1 MADGGYGKG
10 SIQVL
15 EGRDAVR
22 LRPGMYIGGTSK
34 AGLHHILYEII
45 DNSVDEFMNGH
56 GSCIEVT
63 LHEDGK
69 TLTVNDDG
77 RGIPV
82 DIEESTGKSSLE
94 VVFTKLHAGGKFD
107 QSSYKGSGGLHGVG
121 SSVTNFLSET
131 LVARVRRDEKI
142 YEISFDQGIPL
153 GPVEEVGTYSKFSSH
168 HSSGTE
174 VTFKADGEVFPE
186 TTYDPEV
193 IAERL
198 EIKTYVNPGLK
209 VVFIDQV
216 NDETHEYQ
224 HDEGITE
231 YLQELVKRS
240 KSEPIHTLPISVKG
254 TSKKGDTVRY
264 EMVFQWTDDT
274 SDDIHSFV
282 NSIPTKDGGT
292 HEAGYREGLAKAV
305 RSYLDTS
312 DSVPKRLDIR
322 SEDIREGM
330 KAIVNIFIE
339 GELQFQSQ
347 NKVRLNNPEIKPAL
361 TNAVKMQVEQFLF
374 NNTETAEKIAK
385 RIVAAA
391 KARQAARTAKKKITS
406 KARSAKKI
414 TLPGKLSDCSSDDP
428 SECEIFLVEGDSAGG
443 CWSSSTRVSLADGRH
458 LNFLELIEEQEQG
471 IQNYCYT
478 IKDDGTI
485 GIEKILNVRKT
496 KSNAKIVSVR
506 LDNGSDLRC
515 TPCHPF
521 MLRDGT
527 YKRADELTPTDSLM
541 PLRLRKSS
549 HEEGDWMKGYEMAF
563 DPEKSA
569 WVYVHHIADRYNRDQ
584 GFYSETL
591 CGHRHHIDFNKL
603 NNNPTNITR
612 MPAQDHL
619 QLHWDNLDKTLHSPE
634 TKALAIVTKRTP
646 EFRQYMSDKM
656 KEQSEDLSER
666 AKKQWEDD
674 DYKEFMNNAWKEF
687 YESNEDYR
695 LEVLNRLDKA
705 QQEHWSSEE
714 NRKAQSR
721 RTREYFES
729 NPDHRENHKQL
740 AKKQWEDEDLLEWR
754 REETSKQWT
763 KEFRKQR
770 KSTLHKTYYDNTIQG
785 LYQFKDGNQVDLQAY
800 REWRISNKKKAHL
813 KFETFVERYFDGKK
827 EDAIEAVINYNHK
840 IVSVTPLQTREDVYD
855 LEVPGTH
862 NFALS
867 TGVFVHNSAK
877 MGRNRET
884 QAILP
889 LRGKVLN
896 TEGTDLKKVVKNKEL
911 SGVIEAL
918 GCGIGS
924 SFDVNHLRYH
934 KIILLMDAD
943 SDGHHITTLLLT
955 FFYRHMPELIE
966 GGYIYLAQPPLF
978 RVEWGKER
986 YWALSDNEKNK
997 IIKKLEK
1004 RGAVKIDVSRFKGLG
1019 EMMADTLAETT
1030 LDPDSRVLIEVEI
1043 PDTLVDETDVAINN
1057 LMGKDA
1063 SERYKM
1069 IVNNLNLID
1078 DLDV

>member
-1 MADGGYGKG
+1 MSDDGYGKG

-22 LRPGMYIGGTSK
+22 LRPGMYIGGTDK
-34 AGLHHILYEII
+34 NGLHHILWEIV

-56 GSCIEVT
+56 GSCLEVT

-69 TLTVNDDG
+69 TLTVHDDG

-82 DIEESTGKSSLE
+82 DIEKSTGKSSLE

-107 QSSYKGSGGLHGVG
+107 QSAYKGSGGLHGVG

-142 YEISFDQGIPL
+142 YEISFDQGIPT
-153 GPVEEVGTYSKFSSH
+153 GEVEEVGTYSKFSSH

-174 VTFKADGEVFPE
+174 ITFKADGEVFPE
-186 TTYDPEV
+186 TTYDPEM
-193 IAERL
+193 IADRL

-209 VVFIDQV
+209 VVFEDKV
-216 NDETHEYQ
+216 NNEKHEYQ
-224 HDEGITE
+224 HEEGISE
-231 YLQELVKRS
+231 YLQELIKRS
-240 KSEPIHTLPISVKG
+240 KSEPIHKLPIQVKG

-282 NSIPTKDGGT
+282 NSIPTSDGGT

-361 TNAVKMQVEQFLF
+361 SSAVKMQVEQFLF

-391 KARQAARTAKKKITS
+391 KARQASRAASKKISS

-443 CWSSSTRVSLADGRH
+443 CFSGDTKVALADGRH
-458 LNFLELIEEQEQG
+458 LNFLALIEEQEQG

-478 IKDDGTI
+478 ILKNGTI

-496 KSNAKIVSVR
+496 KPNAELVEVL
-506 LDNGSDLRC
+506 LDTGEKEVC
-515 TPCHPF
+515 TPCHKF

-541 PLRLRKSS
+541 PFRTRKSS
-549 HEEGDWMKGYEMAF
+549 LGMGETMEGYEMAF
-563 DPEKSA
+563 DPEKGWTYCHRIS
-569 WVYVHHIADRYNRDQ
+569 DQ
-584 GFYSETL
+584 FNIKKGKYQIQL
-591 CGHRHHIDFNKL
+591 GNHRHHIDFDKL
-603 NNNPTNITR
+603 NNNPDNITR
-612 MPAQDHL
+612 
-619 QLHWDNLDKTLHSPE
+619 
-634 TKALAIVTKRTP
+634 
-646 EFRQYMSDKM
+646 
-656 KEQSEDLSER
+656 
-666 AKKQWEDD
+666 
-674 DYKEFMNNAWKEF
+674 
-687 YESNEDYR
+687 
-695 LEVLNRLDKA
+695 
-705 QQEHWSSEE
+705 
-714 NRKAQSR
+714 
-721 RTREYFES
+721 
-729 NPDHRENHKQL
+729 
-740 AKKQWEDEDLLEWR
+740 
-754 REETSKQWT
+754 
-763 KEFRKQR
+763 
-770 KSTLHKTYYDNTIQG
+770 TYYNNTIQG
-785 LYQFKDGNQVDLQAY
+785 LYQFKDGDQVDLQAY

-827 EDAIEAVINYNHK
+827 EDAIEKVINYNHK
-840 IVSVTPLQTREDVYD
+840 IVSVTPIQTREDVYD
-855 LEVPGTH
+855 LEVPDTH

-867 TGVFVHNSAK
+867 SGVFVHNSAK
-877 MGRNRET
+877 MGRDRET

-918 GCGIGS
+918 GCGIGP
-924 SFDVNHLRYH
+924 SFNVDHLRYH

-1030 LDPDSRVLIEVEI
+1030 LDPKSRVLIEVEI
-1043 PDTLVDETDVAINN
+1043 PGNLEDETDVAITN
-1057 LMGKDA
+1057 LMGRDS